1 MIQPF
6 PRRAGPN
13 PTQLTRKRKKSN
25 PTQPVMEQAATGGR
39 GLGKLS
45 LLISDALLYDAET
58 IAAAVLAYGY

>member
-6 PRRAGPN
+6 PRRAGS
-13 PTQLTRKRKKSN
+13 RYGA
-25 PTQPVMEQAATGGR
+25 EQAATGGR

>member
-13 PTQLTRKRKKSN
+13 PTQLT
-25 PTQPVMEQAATGGR
+25 TQPVMEQAATGGR
-39 GLGKLS
+39 GLGTLS

>member
-1 MIQPF
+1 
-6 PRRAGPN
+6 
-13 PTQLTRKRKKSN
+13 
-25 PTQPVMEQAATGGR
+25 MEQAATGGR